1 MGSIKLLRIL
11 HFPLSITLWGAF
23 ASHRYELNWGGEW
36 REEEGSHKGITP
48 PLLPS
53 SLMVMPCVQLLIK
66 MIKISFHNCS
76 GSPWAREAEGGKELF
91 K

>member
-48 PLLPS
+48 PPPPIQPNGDALYTAFNKNDKDLIS
-53 SLMVMPCVQLLIK
+53 QL
-66 MIKISFHNCS
+66 F
-76 GSPWAREAEGGKELF
+76 REPLGQGGGGGERVV
-91 K
+91 